1 MDKTQEEKYTYNRI
15 VIIGN
20 GFDIA
25 CGMKTSYDDFILDY
39 VKENFKM
46 AFDMKVDNSLM
57 LIENIYGY
65 QKGEYPQIIDRFQKL
80 EELEKACTKLFKW
93 EYTGELIKQIFK
105 QKSRLNW
112 VDIES
117 LYFQILISKIES
129 IRKRPVLERD
139 YSMIVQ
145 LNKQFEELLNALERY
160 IIKTDSNFKV
170 PVNDFSLMGFITKL
184 IKKDGISNISSLH
197 NNLEFG
203 EPEKILFVNFNYTK
217 TLEKIIYSTHSDNE
231 LNLIQIHGVIEN
243 VENPVIFGYGDDL
256 HSRYQEIEDEDE
268 DNNSS
273 LNYIKTFYYSN
284 STNYLRLIDFILDKD
299 YEVYVVGHSCGLS
312 DRTLLNTIFEDS
324 NCKLIKIFHYGD
336 EKVKSKE
343 DHFQKTIAVSRHC
356 INKPMLRKRIVTFDK
371 HAVIPQLKK
380 Q

>member
-1 MDKTQEEKYTYNRI
+1 MDEPQEERYTYNRI
-15 VIIGN
+15 VIVGN

-46 AFDMKVDNSLM
+46 AFGIKVDNSLM
-57 LIENIYGY
+57 KIENTYGY
-65 QKGEYPQIIDRFQKL
+65 NKDDYCQIIDQYQKL

-129 IRKRPVLERD
+129 IRKRPALERD
-139 YSMIVQ
+139 YSIIVQ

-160 IIKTDSNFKV
+160 IVKTDSNFKV
-170 PVNDFSLMGFITKL
+170 PVNDSSLLDFIRKL
-184 IKKDGISNISSLH
+184 IEKDSISDIGSLH
-197 NNLEFG
+197 DKKEFG

-217 TLEKIIYSTHSDNE
+217 TLEKILSKTLSDNQ
-231 LNLIQIHGVIEN
+231 LNHIQIHGIVESA
-243 VENPVIFGYGDDL
+243 ENPVIFGYGDDL
-256 HSRYQEIEDEDE
+256 HNRYQEIEDE

-324 NCKLIKIFHYGD
+324 NCKLIKIFHFED
-336 EKVKSKE
+336 EKVKSKD

-356 INKPMLRKRIVTFDK
+356 ANKPMLRKRIVTFDR
-371 HAVIPQLKK
+371 HAIIPQLKK